1 MEEICCKM
9 GISQTAFYAWHK
21 KFRGAWRGRASP
33 TGCMEKEN
41 RKLKQLV
48 TDPSLDKAM
57 LQYV

>member
-1 MEEICCKM
+1 M

-33 TGCMEKEN
+33 TGCMEEEN